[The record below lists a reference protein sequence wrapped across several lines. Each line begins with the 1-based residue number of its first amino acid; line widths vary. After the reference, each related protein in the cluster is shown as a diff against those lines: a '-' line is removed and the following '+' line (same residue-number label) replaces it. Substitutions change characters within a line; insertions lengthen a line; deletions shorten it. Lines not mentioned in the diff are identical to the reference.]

1 MKVTVVTNHIKNN
14 AVELSD
20 TAIKILLRNNA
31 EVFVP
36 DDSANTFCNGVNCLP
51 YKEAIEKAD
60 VVVAIGGDGTL
71 IHTAKRAA
79 MLDKPV
85 LGINAGRVGYLA
97 GLEPSELE
105 KLNLLVKGEFTV
117 ENRMLLE
124 VNLKDNKFYAL
135 NDAVISKGKISRM
148 IDINA
153 SVEQGKISY
162 RADGLIVA
170 TPTGSTAY
178 SLSAGGPI
186 IDPVLDCIVL
196 TPICPQSLF
205 ARTVL
210 VGDQKQISVS
220 AEAPYDSGVY
230 LTVDGE
236 ESCPIGE
243 HDTVLIKK
251 STHRF
256 VQLIKLNEGTFLNAL
271 SDKFNLSR

>member
-1 MKVTVVTNHIKNN
+1 MKVTIVANYIKDN

-20 TAIKILLRNNA
+20 AAIKILLKNKA
-31 EVFVP
+31 EIFIP
-36 DDSANTFCNGVNCLP
+36 EESKGYKLYNEATYLP
-51 YKEAIEKAD
+51 IEEAINVCDA
-60 VVVAIGGDGTL
+60 VIAVGGDGTL
-71 IHTAKRAA
+71 IHTAKKAA
-79 MLDKPV
+79 MLGKPV
-85 LGINAGRVGYLA
+85 LGLNAGRVGYLA
-97 GLEPSELE
+97 GLEPNELD
-105 KLNLLVKGEFTV
+105 KLELLIKGDFSI

-124 VNLKDNKFYAL
+124 VTLGDKKFYAL

-153 SVEQGKISY
+153 SVEESKISY

-186 IDPVLDCIVL
+186 IDPKLHCIVI

-210 VGDQKQISVS
+210 VGDEKVILVG
-220 AEAPYDSGVY
+220 AEAPYDGGVY

-236 ESCPIGE
+236 ESCPVGE
-243 HDTVLIKK
+243 KDTVVIKK
-251 STHRF
+251 AENLV
-256 VQLIKLNEGTFLNAL
+256 VQLIKLNEGSFLNAL
-271 SDKFNLSR
+271 SDKFNL